1 MWASVQHVG
10 GICSAS
16 VIDCLNRLFRQL
28 WHMRWPQSSL
38 GHLDTGTSSKQP
50 LQSRIRR
57 GRSGDEF
64 LDESKPLRAILGGR
78 REDSLETST
87 VSIVAIGSLRGR
99 PSRTN
104 SRDSTTL
111 AVLLEAT
118 GGREAPRTLLNLVG
132 RLYLGVSLI
141 SRLRAGLRSGEPLSE
156 EACRYLISLSSEVDG
171 DGILFRLRGVLFSS
185 GELR

>member
-1 MWASVQHVG
+1 M
-10 GICSAS
+10 
-16 VIDCLNRLFRQL
+16 IDAT
-28 WHMRWPQSSL
+28 H
-38 GHLDTGTSSKQP
+38 
-50 LQSRIRR
+50 IRR

-111 AVLLEAT
+111 AVLI
-118 GGREAPRTLLNLVG
+118 LN
-132 RLYLGVSLI
+132 
-141 SRLRAGLRSGEPLSE
+141 
-156 EACRYLISLSSEVDG
+156 
-171 DGILFRLRGVLFSS
+171 
-185 GELR
+185 